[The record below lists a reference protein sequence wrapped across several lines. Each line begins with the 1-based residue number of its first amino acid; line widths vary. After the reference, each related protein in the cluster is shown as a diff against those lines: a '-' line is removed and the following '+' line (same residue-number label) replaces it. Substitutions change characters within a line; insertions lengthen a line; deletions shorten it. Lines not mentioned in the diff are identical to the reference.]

1 MRPVLSDE
9 RGPWLTRNSLYF
21 GRSHLVSAVC
31 PCSGTPGLP
40 HTVRVVWGRR
50 TGLCRRGF
58 SLPTT
63 QQAWGRGRLAMRPP
77 LPVTSSGMKRSMN
90 DPHPSSTNQLIINPT
105 VASDD
110 LHPHSDSPYYTV
122 YYHSPCLC
130 HVSWSNKRVRKYDQP
145 MSHPRLVV
153 ACKASRLFQL
163 EVQADCCSHT

>member
-1 MRPVLSDE
+1 MREGPGSPAIHFILDGATWFQRYVPV
-9 RGPWLTRNSLYF
+9 RGPLAAPYY
-21 GRSHLVSAVC
+21 
-31 PCSGTPGLP
+31 
-40 HTVRVVWGRR
+40 VVWGRR

-63 QQAWGRGRLAMRPP
+63 QQGRARLAMRPP

-130 HVSWSNKRVRKYDQP
+130 HVSWCNKRVRKYDQP

-153 ACKASRLFQL
+153 ARKASRLFQL